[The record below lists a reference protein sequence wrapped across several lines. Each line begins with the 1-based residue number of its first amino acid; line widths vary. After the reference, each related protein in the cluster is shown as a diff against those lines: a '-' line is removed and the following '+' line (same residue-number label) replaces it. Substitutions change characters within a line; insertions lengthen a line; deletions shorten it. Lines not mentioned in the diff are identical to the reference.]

1 LKDRAMYPSFLEKL
15 REKTIIFDGAMGTM
29 LMAAGQ
35 DPTKTPILLNIEQPE
50 LVTDIHHHYYE
61 AGADVVITNT
71 FGGNPIKLAAD
82 GLGEQMVHL
91 NRQAVKLSRKVCP
104 AEGFVAGD
112 IGPCGKMLKPLGDI
126 SPEEMEENF
135 FLQAGVLIGEGVD
148 LITIETMYSLEEAI
162 AAVHGVKKAGDIL
175 LLASITFTKT
185 KNGYFTMMGENVSQC
200 ATALIDAGVDMI
212 GANCTLSSADMI
224 DLTKELRASTG
235 TPVLIQPNAGKPVT
249 RKGVTFYEQTPQEFA
264 GDALKIRE
272 AGADMLGGCCGT
284 GPEFIGAVTA
294 AIADTPSVNQ

>member
-1 LKDRAMYPSFLEKL
+1 MHPSFLEKL

-35 DPTKTPILLNIEQPE
+35 DPVKTPILLNIDQPE
-50 LVTDIHHHYYE
+50 LVTDIHHNYYA

-82 GLGEQMVHL
+82 GLEEQMVHL
-91 NRQAVKLSRKVCP
+91 NRQAVKLSRKACP
-104 AEGFVAGD
+104 ADGFVAGD

-126 SPEEMEENF
+126 SQEEMAENF
-135 FLQAGVLIGEGVD
+135 FLQAGVLIEAGVD
-148 LITIETMYSLEEAI
+148 LITIETMYSLEEAL
-162 AAVHGVKKAGDIL
+162 AAVQGVKKAGDIL

-185 KNGYFTMMGENVSQC
+185 KNGFFTMMGENISQC
-200 ATALIDAGVDMI
+200 ASALVDAGVDMI
-212 GANCTLSSADMI
+212 GANCTLNSADMI
-224 DLTKELRASTG
+224 DLTKELRASTD

-249 RKGVTFYEQTPQEFA
+249 RKGVTFYGQTPQEFA
-264 GDALKIRE
+264 ADALKIRE

-284 GPEFIGAVTA
+284 SPEFIEAVTA
-294 AIADTPSVNQ
+294 ALADTQSVN